1 MSAASNNNG
10 DISACPN
17 NAANPIWSA
26 NLRNVGT
33 VLGIG
38 VKGKPTAQLEVGAE
52 FTLSNDRAEFRNS
65 PTPTAAPAL
74 TPPPDVTYNRNV
86 TKLTAKYA
94 LQKNTGVRLQ
104 YIHDRFS
111 TNDWT
116 WENWTYSDGTRIL
129 PNSQQRVD
137 FLGASYYLNF

>member
-1 MSAASNNNG
+1 
-10 DISACPN
+10 
-17 NAANPIWSA
+17 
-26 NLRNVGT
+26 
-33 VLGIG
+33 
-38 VKGKPTAQLEVGAE
+38 VGAE
-52 FTLSNDRAEFRNS
+52 FNLSNDRAEFRNG
-65 PTPTAAPAL
+65 PAPAGV
-74 TPPPDVTYNRNV
+74 TPPPDVTYNRSV

-116 WENWTYSDGTRIL
+116 WDQWTYSDGTSVM

-137 FLGASYYLNF
+137 FLAVSYYLNF